1 MKIRV
6 AILEQDEIYLN
17 RLKSVFS
24 VKYADKLELYSF
36 TEAEIALQS
45 LQELRIDVFLAD
57 EAFPLERAEL
67 PAGCVFAVLTDGT
80 DVEKIGDRTAVCK
93 FQKADTLYRQ
103 ILGLYAEK
111 AATLTGVRMD
121 GEACRTRAFVSAA
134 GGTGCST
141 AAAACAMYFAR
152 MGKKALYLNLEKL
165 GSADVF
171 FRGEGSACLGD
182 VVYAIKS
189 RKGNL
194 ALKLESAVK
203 RDASGVFFYSPARLA
218 LDMAELSV
226 GETRQIISTLRL
238 SGGYDEVILD
248 LDFSMEEEKLRL
260 LEECDTVVFVA
271 DGAETSNVKLERA
284 EASLKLLEQQ
294 REGRLLGRCGVLYNR
309 FSSRTSRKAQ
319 LSVFREFG
327 GIGRFEGYDMSQLL
341 RELAEQTVFGALD

>member
-24 VKYADKLELYSF
+24 VKYADKLEVYSF

-45 LQELRIDVFLAD
+45 LRELKIDVFLAD
-57 EAFPLERAEL
+57 VAFSPEEAAL
-67 PAGCVFAVLTDGT
+67 PAGCAFAVLTDRA
-80 DVEKIGDRTAVCK
+80 DVEKFGDTPAVCK

-111 AATLTGVRMD
+111 AATLTGVRPD
-121 GEACRTRAFVSAA
+121 GEGCRTVAFISAA

-141 AAAACAMYFAR
+141 AAAACAVYFAR
-152 MGKKALYLNLEKL
+152 KGKRVLYLNLEKL

-171 FRGEGSACLGD
+171 FRGEGSAGLGD
-182 VVYAIKS
+182 VIYAIKS

-203 RDASGVFFYSPARLA
+203 QDASGVFFYSAARLA
-218 LDMAELSV
+218 LDMAELSP

-238 SGGYDEVILD
+238 SGGYDEIILD
-248 LDFSMEEEKLRL
+248 LDFSMEEEKLKL
-260 LEECDTVVFVA
+260 LEECGTVVFVA
-271 DGAETSNVKLERA
+271 DGAEASNAKLERA
-284 EASLKLLEQQ
+284 EASLNLLEQQ

-319 LSVFREFG
+319 VSVLREFG
-327 GIGRFEGYDMSQLL
+327 GIGRFEGYDTGRLL
-341 RELAEQTVFGALD
+341 QELAEQSVFDALD